1 MTATLSE
8 QALRDTMVMLGASL
22 FARGYATGGAGNLS
36 AKLPDG
42 TLLATPTGASLGRL
56 DPARLAKVSMS
67 GEHLAG
73 DRPSKEVA
81 FHLAIYHNNPACQAV
96 VHLHCTYL
104 TALSCLEGLDPT
116 NVIRPFTPYYV
127 MRIGQLP
134 LIPYYRPGDVRI
146 GEELGRRACE
156 GNAFLLAN
164 HGPVVL
170 GKDLVDA
177 VNNMEELE
185 ETARLALL
193 LRGQPIRYLSESD
206 INELKRVKP

>member
-1 MTATLSE
+1 MTE

-22 FARGYATGGAGNLS
+22 FERGYATGGAGNLS

-42 TLLATPTGASLGRL
+42 TLLATPTGSCLGRL
-56 DPARLAKVSMS
+56 DPARLSTVSMS
-67 GEHLAG
+67 GEHLGG
-73 DRPSKEVA
+73 DRPSKEVS

-96 VHLHCTYL
+96 VHLHSTYL
-104 TALSCLEGLDPT
+104 TAISCLEGLDPA

-127 MRIGQLP
+127 MRVGQLP
-134 LIPYYRPGDVRI
+134 LIPYYKPGDARI
-146 GEELGRRACE
+146 AEELGRRAAD

-164 HGPVVL
+164 HGPVVT
-170 GKDLVDA
+170 GKNLIDA

-193 LRGQPIRYLSESD
+193 LQGQQIRYLSEPE
-206 INELKRVKP
+206 INELRKLKP

>member
-1 MTATLSE
+1 MTE
-8 QALRDTMVMLGASL
+8 QALRNTMVMLGASL
-22 FARGYATGGAGNLS
+22 FERGYATGGAGNLS

-42 TLLATPTGASLGRL
+42 TLLATPTGSSLGRL
-56 DPARLAKVSMS
+56 DPTRLSTVSMR
-67 GEHLAG
+67 GEHLGG

-81 FHLAIYHNNPACQAV
+81 FHLAIYHNNPDCQAV
-96 VHLHCTYL
+96 VHLHCTHL

-127 MRIGQLP
+127 MRVGQLP
-134 LIPYYRPGDVRI
+134 LIPYYKPGDVRI
-146 GEELGRRACE
+146 AEELGRRAPD

-164 HGPVVL
+164 HGPVVT
-170 GKDLVDA
+170 GKDLVEA

-193 LRGQPIRYLSESD
+193 LQGRQIRYL
-206 INELKRVKP
+206 NEPEIKELRSLKP